1 MAAVYPAGPDPMM
14 TQFSTSSTPSA
25 SPALDALALALVLVL
40 VLVPPRPPPR
50 VVAHRRCLHPPRA
63 SLSSHT
69 TAALPVVV
77 AIIVVI
83 TSPRAHPLA
92 TRCRVERGARTIEE
106 IEIEIEIEIGFDGV
120 ERGGVWSEAFHVR
133 TVHTCKL

>member
-14 TQFSTSSTPSA
+14 TQFSASSTPSA

-83 TSPRAHPLA
+83 NQITSRAPPRDALS
-92 TRCRVERGARTIEE
+92 RRGRGEGTIGFDS
-106 IEIEIEIEIGFDGV
+106 IEIGFDSRGV
-120 ERGGVWSEAFHVR
+120 GREGFHVR
-133 TVHTCKL
+133 TVHTCKPSR